1 MINTLAAQDK
11 YVEWQIAKLNIRLFL
26 NHFES
31 KDFESFKSK
40 DVTHISLHDRGQV
53 GEQQLAHQI
62 DIGDSFLA
70 RRCCGVGW

>member
-1 MINTLAAQDK
+1 MANCDTK
-11 YVEWQIAKLNIRLFL
+11 YMVILNQKIL
-26 NHFES
+26 NH
-31 KDFESFKSK
+31 FKSK

-62 DIGDSFLA
+62 DIDDSFLA